1 MLTSFVDESPTK
13 KTLTFEVPAEDV
25 KAATE
30 KTIKV
35 FAKQVRLPGFRPGK
49 APAHIIRQR
58 FAEEIKGEVLERLI
72 QESLAEALREKN
84 LIPLGQP
91 KIADLKFEFEAP
103 LAFKVDLEVRPV
115 VEPKEYRGLKVP
127 EGATAVS
134 AEDVDRVLGRIRE
147 GHATYD
153 AVEGRPVKDGDHAL
167 VDIKGTFPAGD
178 GKDFNREKVLVE
190 IGGEGTL
197 PELSAHLRNAEAG
210 ATVSFQK
217 SFAADVSDSE
227 FAGKTVLYTVH
238 LVAIKSRVLPALD
251 DELAR
256 LALTPREGEAPEGA
270 SLAMLR
276 EKFHESVAKEKEQTV
291 REQRRRAALD
301 GLLALNEVP
310 APESMVESEID
321 SALKEYARHM
331 ARQGVDLK
339 EAQIDWNELRKEAR
353 ASAERRV
360 KEYLL
365 LDAIGEKESLAVTDT
380 ELDAELKRR
389 AQAMGM
395 SFTELKSALVKADR
409 VEGVREELRI
419 DRVVDFLVAEAVVAG

>member
-13 KTLTFEVPAEDV
+13 KVLTFEVPAEDV

-30 KTIKV
+30 KTIKA
-35 FAKQVRLPGFRPGK
+35 FSKQVRLPGFRPGK

-58 FAEEIKGEVLERLI
+58 FTEEIKGEVLERLI
-72 QESLAEALREKN
+72 QESLAGALREKN

-91 KIADLKFEFEAP
+91 KIADLKFEFDAP
-103 LAFKVDLEVRPV
+103 LAFKVDLEVRPA
-115 VEPKEYRGLKVP
+115 VEPKDYRGLKVP
-127 EGATAVS
+127 EGATAVT

-178 GKDFNREKVLVE
+178 GEDFNREKVLVE

-238 LVAIKSRVLPALD
+238 LVAIKTRVLPALD

-276 EKFHESVAKEKEQTV
+276 EKVQESVSREKEQTV

-339 EAQIDWNELRKEAR
+339 DAQIDWNELRKEAR
-353 ASAERRV
+353 PSAERRV

-395 SFTELKSALVKADR
+395 SFTELKGALVKADR

>member
-84 LIPLGQP
+84 LVPLGQP

-115 VEPKEYRGLKVP
+115 IEPKDYRGLKVP
-127 EGATAVS
+127 EGSTAVTD
-134 AEDVDRVLGRIRE
+134 EDVDRVLGRIRE

-153 AVEGRPVKDGDHAL
+153 AVEDRPVKDGDHAL

-178 GKDFNREKVLVE
+178 GEDFNREKVLVE

-276 EKFHESVAKEKEQTV
+276 EKVQESLAKEKDQTV

-301 GLLALNEVP
+301 GLLALNDVP

-339 EAQIDWNELRKEAR
+339 DAKIDWNELRKEAR

-389 AQAMGM
+389 AQSMGM
-395 SFTELKSALVKADR
+395 SFTELKGALVKADR

-419 DRVVDFLVAEAVVAG
+419 DRVVDFLVAEAVVAA

>member
-1 MLTSFVDESPTK
+1 
-13 KTLTFEVPAEDV
+13 
-25 KAATE
+25 
-30 KTIKV
+30 
-35 FAKQVRLPGFRPGK
+35 
-49 APAHIIRQR
+49 
-58 FAEEIKGEVLERLI
+58 
-72 QESLAEALREKN
+72 
-84 LIPLGQP
+84 
-91 KIADLKFEFEAP
+91 
-103 LAFKVDLEVRPV
+103 V
-115 VEPKEYRGLKVP
+115 VEPKDYRGLKVP
-127 EGATAVS
+127 EGATAVT

-178 GKDFNREKVLVE
+178 GEDFNREKVLVE

-238 LVAIKSRVLPALD
+238 LVAIKTRVLPPLD

-276 EKFHESVAKEKEQTV
+276 EKIHESVTREKEQTV

-339 EAQIDWNELRKEAR
+339 DAQIDWNELRKEAR
-353 ASAERRV
+353 PSAERRV

-365 LDAIGEKESLAVTDT
+365 LDAIGEKENLAVTDT

-395 SFTELKSALVKADR
+395 SFAELKGALAKADR

>member
-13 KTLTFEVPAEDV
+13 KVLTFEVPAEDV

-30 KTIKV
+30 KTIKA
-35 FAKQVRLPGFRPGK
+35 FSKQVRLPGFRPGK

-58 FAEEIKGEVLERLI
+58 FTEEIKGEVLERLI
-72 QESLAEALREKN
+72 QESLAGALREKN

-91 KIADLKFEFEAP
+91 KIADLKFEFDAP
-103 LAFKVDLEVRPV
+103 LAFKVDLEVRHA
-115 VEPKEYRGLKVP
+115 VEPKDYRGLKVP
-127 EGATAVS
+127 EGATAVT

-178 GKDFNREKVLVE
+178 GEDFNREKVLVE

-238 LVAIKSRVLPALD
+238 LVAIKTRVLPALD

-276 EKFHESVAKEKEQTV
+276 EKVQESVSREKEQTV

-339 EAQIDWNELRKEAR
+339 DAQIDWNELRKEAR
-353 ASAERRV
+353 PSAERRV

-395 SFTELKSALVKADR
+395 SFTELKGALVKADR